1 MMVFYLY
8 NMKVISTNLGKST
21 TILWNG
27 KEEQTG
33 IYKYPTS
40 EAIQLLNE
48 DVANDTVIDRKHH
61 GGVNKACY
69 LYSADQYP
77 YWKNLYPN
85 LGWDWGMF
93 GENLTIE
100 GLDESELRIG
110 DTYKLG
116 TALVQITQ
124 PREPCYKLGIR
135 FNDSKIIKQ
144 FVTHNYPGTYVKV
157 LETGTVTTGDDM
169 ILISQSKNSLT
180 INQYY
185 QFLFAKTKD
194 PEVIQLILSNDTL
207 PEYKKERLRNS
218 LKTQ

>member
-110 DTYKLG
+110 ATYKLG